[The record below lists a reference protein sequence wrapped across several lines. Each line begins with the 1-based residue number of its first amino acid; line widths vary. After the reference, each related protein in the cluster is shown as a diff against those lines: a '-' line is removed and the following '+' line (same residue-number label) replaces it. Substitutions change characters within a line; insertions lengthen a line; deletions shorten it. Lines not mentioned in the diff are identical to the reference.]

1 MKLNDD
7 VLNLLL
13 NKQPIRFITQP
24 DKDGFY
30 KAVVVGPLSHVY
42 SLERLGNLNLSNYLT
57 SNNIMLD
64 GVNKDYKTIMS
75 YLKANHYEAM

>member
-57 SNNIMLD
+57 NNNIMLD
-64 GVNKDYKTIMS
+64 GVNKDYKTIMR
-75 YLKANHYEAM
+75 YLKANHYEAV